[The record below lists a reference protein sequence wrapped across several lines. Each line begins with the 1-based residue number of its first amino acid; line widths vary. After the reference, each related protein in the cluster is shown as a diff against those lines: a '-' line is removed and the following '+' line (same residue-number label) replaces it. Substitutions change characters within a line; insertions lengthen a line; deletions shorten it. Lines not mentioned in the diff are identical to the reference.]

1 MEFGGSYI
9 HLHIFSCALLGGG
22 AQIDVVFE
30 AESGYTIRM
39 NSSMKKRDKT
49 VKQAIANEK
58 LEGLKVSPASRKIA
72 DGYVTGKI
80 SAKSVA
86 AKIRAR
92 YGTL

>member
-1 MEFGGSYI
+1 
-9 HLHIFSCALLGGG
+9 
-22 AQIDVVFE
+22 
-30 AESGYTIRM
+30 M
-39 NSSMKKRDKT
+39 NSSTKKREKT

-58 LEGLKVSPASRKIA
+58 LEGLKVSRETAKIA
-72 DGYVTGKI
+72 DSYVTGKV